1 MNKKNNLIYYLIL
14 MILTYI
20 ILCVLNN
27 ISTNQYLLIIIEIL
41 YYIFMFLVSI
51 ECAYKIG
58 LVEDKN
64 DEEIKLSTKEANTIK
79 FKTDKLREPLHSNKV
94 DKAFGVNYEAKLV
107 KKEDGNII
115 LSERERYGGMYYFGS
130 LISVIML
137 CGFIAVFIYA
147 FHKNIVM
154 HDQTAILVSIFII
167 PFTTLL
173 FKFYNDLI
181 NDIKEKKQVKKE
193 IKEGKRKKEK
203 LSVSD
208 IFYRISVFSF
218 MGLMIAGFI
227 SSVVKDIPE
236 TINQLLGLIAL
247 IGIIGFLGGI
257 ILYVISSIVSF
268 IINQKKH

>member
-51 ECAYKIG
+51 ECAYIIG

-268 IINQKKH
+268 IINKKKH